1 MQREGRRWANAVLV
15 VALAAAAIATARHLI
30 AARPRVEGIDFYYYL
45 CVARD
50 LADGVAT
57 SETRHFYFPGVY
69 RFWRAVFALFGRS
82 LPALQTAYMALLV
95 ANAAAIAAVVWR
107 GAGRAAPAL
116 VSGLWYLALCS
127 SLEGFAG
134 ATEPLATLPVLVGLA
149 AWGGEPLVRRRGL
162 VRALALGAG
171 LGLGVY
177 AKQLGGLLAVGA
189 AAMPLMNLAAPQ
201 NRRHGWAK
209 LAVIPAA
216 ATLVLLIGILA
227 EGEGLAP
234 LRLGL
239 SFASGYEAKGTPRG
253 NLLWFASHAPLLAVA
268 SAGILAAV
276 ALLALVPRWRP
287 LLCERW
293 AALAGFA
300 LLAGLV
306 ALLQFSKRG
315 YLHYALLSA
324 PLLVAAVALVV
335 SALVYRLPARS
346 AVWVE
351 ATLVIAAVGGLALT
365 HRGEVP
371 PPAPW
376 RAQADVA
383 ADLVALK
390 SQLQPGEDLLII
402 PPRRNEIHFHL
413 GTRSQSFAPGYTW
426 GPGSGLLEAAVHE
439 PELDAVLVLRTGLDR
454 TDAETWRLL
463 ECDRAVLALGPAG
476 FRRVAKLRASTLFRR
491 GQPPPNGR
499 KG

>member
-1 MQREGRRWANAVLV
+1 MQREGRRLANAVLIG
-15 VALAAAAIATARHLI
+15 ALAVAALSSARQLI
-30 AARPRVEGIDFYYYL
+30 AARPRVEGIDLYYYL

-82 LPALQTAYMALLV
+82 FPAIQTAYVGLLA
-95 ANAAAIAAVVWR
+95 ANAVAIAAVVWR

-116 VSGLWYLALCS
+116 LAGLWYLALCS

-149 AWGGEPLVRRRGL
+149 AWGGEPLVGRRGL
-162 VRALALGAG
+162 ARALALGAG

-189 AAMPLMNLAAPQ
+189 AAMPLMNLAVPR
-201 NRRHGWAK
+201 NRRHEWAC

-216 ATLVLLIGILA
+216 AALVLLIGILA

-234 LRLGL
+234 LGLGL
-239 SFASGYEAKGTPRG
+239 SFASGYQAQGTPREH
-253 NLLWFASHAPLLAVA
+253 LRWIASYAPLLTVA
-268 SAGILAAV
+268 ATLLVIAAPL
-276 ALLALVPRWRP
+276 ALLPRWRP
-287 LLCERW
+287 LLGERW
-293 AALAGFA
+293 AALAGFS

-306 ALLQFSKRG
+306 ALVQFSKRH
-315 YLHYALLSA
+315 YLHYALLSG
-324 PLLVAAVALVV
+324 PLLIVAVTLVATALVR
-335 SALVYRLPARS
+335 RLPARA
-346 AVWVE
+346 AVWSE
-351 ATLVIAAVGGLALT
+351 ATLVVAAVVGLTLA
-365 HRGEVP
+365 HRGEAP
-371 PPAPW
+371 QPAPW
-376 RAQADVA
+376 RAQSDIA

-426 GPGSGLLEAAVHE
+426 GPGRGQLEAAVRK
-439 PELDAVLVLRTGLDR
+439 PELDAVLVLRRRLDK
-454 TDAETWRLL
+454 TDAASWRLL
-463 ECDRAVLALGPAG
+463 ECDRAVAALGPAG
-476 FRRVAKLRASTLFRR
+476 FRPVAKLRASTLFRR
-491 GQPPPNGR
+491 MQPSPNGR
-499 KG
+499 AG